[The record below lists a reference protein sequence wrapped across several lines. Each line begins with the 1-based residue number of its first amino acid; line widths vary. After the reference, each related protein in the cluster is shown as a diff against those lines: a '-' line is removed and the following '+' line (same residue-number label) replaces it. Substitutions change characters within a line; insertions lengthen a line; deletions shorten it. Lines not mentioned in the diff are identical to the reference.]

1 MATSL
6 NSLVPP
12 QKFPYINLLSL
23 AFPVLM
29 ILNVLLCLWWTI
41 RAKKRAILFIVLS
54 LFLIKPT
61 GRWLNWQTKSDEK
74 ANLKVVSLNIKG
86 GNFGRKNVYEYLKN
100 QNADIVFG
108 QEYGEEYNVP
118 GYPNKA
124 VDYQI
129 VAINSKLKII
139 NTDKI
144 ATSGNGNSFYAD
156 IEVNGKVIRCI
167 NLYLTPFAFDKKK
180 VKPSE
185 DLETNKTK
193 MSYIL
198 KRLVPTF
205 KAHQQEVEDV
215 RQAVLDSPYPVLLA
229 GDFNAVPNSYEY
241 YQVNSVLEDAF
252 VKVGRGSSTSFHDY
266 KFPIRIDYFFSSK
279 EIEPITYRVDRS
291 VKVSDHFPVIATFKV
306 H

>member
-1 MATSL
+1 
-6 NSLVPP
+6 
-12 QKFPYINLLSL
+12 
-23 AFPVLM
+23 
-29 ILNVLLCLWWTI
+29 
-41 RAKKRAILFIVLS
+41 
-54 LFLIKPT
+54 
-61 GRWLNWQTKSDEK
+61 
-74 ANLKVVSLNIKG
+74 
-86 GNFGRKNVYEYLKN
+86 
-100 QNADIVFG
+100 
-108 QEYGEEYNVP
+108 P

-129 VAINSKLKII
+129 VAINSKFKII

-215 RQAVLDSPYPVLLA
+215 RQAVLDSPYPVLL
-229 GDFNAVPNSYEY
+229 
-241 YQVNSVLEDAF
+241 
-252 VKVGRGSSTSFHDY
+252 
-266 KFPIRIDYFFSSK
+266 
-279 EIEPITYRVDRS
+279 
-291 VKVSDHFPVIATFKV
+291 
-306 H
+306 